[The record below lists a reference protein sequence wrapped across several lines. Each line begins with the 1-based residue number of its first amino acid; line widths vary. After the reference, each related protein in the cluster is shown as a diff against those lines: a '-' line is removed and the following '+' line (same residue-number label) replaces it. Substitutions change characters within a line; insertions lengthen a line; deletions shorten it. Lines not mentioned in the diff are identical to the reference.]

1 MVREIEHS
9 KDSVVDFS
17 SRVDETGKRLNLL
30 ADTGDLLM
38 ATITNMIKA
47 GPSEAKKKCRMDNL
61 NNILQWSSVSNQ
73 KENFTKV
80 LLCLILFM
88 LRMA

>member
-47 GPSEAKKKCRMDNL
+47 GPSEAKKKCQMDNL